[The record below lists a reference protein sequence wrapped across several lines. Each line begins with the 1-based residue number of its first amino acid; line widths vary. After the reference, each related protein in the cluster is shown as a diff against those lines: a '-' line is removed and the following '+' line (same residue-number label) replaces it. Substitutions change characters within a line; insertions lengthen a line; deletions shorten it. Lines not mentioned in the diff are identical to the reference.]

1 MIRVNG
7 LFLDYESVIDPLH
20 LSKKQSKFPSHLE
33 TLLNK
38 IGRNIPIGVIT
49 TRDLPFIIAQTKFA
63 HAWSAIGGLE
73 IKIGNQLFISHGAG
87 DVLPFLNQSLR
98 YARKYIR
105 DGIVIEEK
113 HNYSGQTVAFTI
125 NWQTA
130 KDEKAAS
137 ASYSRIV
144 AYCKSLPLNVIE
156 YPGNSF
162 VDVFPHPINKGKTLK
177 ELKDDLGLAGGI
189 LYISG
194 SDIDN
199 VALLYHRIMCFS
211 ITILHRLNQVSAPI
225 LKTSSL
231 MAGSI
236 ESAVLVSAASSA
248 SSGSKWVCMTGRR
261 GNRCCICRSGWL
273 IESKHASAP
282 FLRP

>member
-162 VDVFPHPINKGKTLK
+162 VDVFPHPIDKGKTLK

-199 VALLYHRIMCFS
+199 TAFREADISVG
-211 ITILHRLNQVSAPI
+211 VSNGEPFNLDCEYWI
-225 LKTSSL
+225 VFNDVVSFLSSL
-231 MAGSI
+231 FKQQMI
-236 ESAVLVSAASSA
+236 FSADLLGIRA
-248 SSGSKWVCMTGRR
+248 SGSTVPG
-261 GNRCCICRSGWL
+261 
-273 IESKHASAP
+273 
-282 FLRP
+282 